1 MAKTRNRMI
10 ISPLWLQVA
19 ILTFLVGFAVLG
31 YLALRIYWE
40 QPPVPRLVQT
50 TEGRTLFSTD
60 DIMAGQHLFQK
71 RGLMQYGTLFG
82 HGAYLGPDFTAQY
95 LHRAGSEML
104 AFYRGQGLSE
114 DDAAGRVR
122 RELKANAYDD
132 RTGLLTYSTAQVHA
146 FEKMIDFYA
155 GWFGPTRQQEGLA
168 RPHIADPQQIRRLTA
183 YFSWAA
189 WTTTATR
196 PGTAHS
202 YTNNWPPEPLAGNS
216 LTADAMLWSVLS
228 LVALL
233 GGSGL
238 VLFAF
243 GRYNWLGWQREEEP
257 EEEKRRFREPNQVR
271 LTPAQRATPW
281 YFLVVAGLFLLQ
293 GLLGGANAHYHVEPE
308 GFYGLQLARLLPYNL
323 SRMWHVQ
330 LALFFVSAAF
340 LAMGIFLAPMIA
352 GREPKHQ
359 KPLALALFGALVLV
373 VVGSLVGEAISLAGL
388 MPGDDLW
395 FWLGSQGW
403 EYLDLG
409 RMWQMLLVVGMFLWV
424 VILIRGLRH
433 RLPNEHMG
441 NMPWLFVYSALSI
454 PVFYAV
460 GMVFGKNVN
469 FVLADFWRF
478 WVVHLWVEDFLELF
492 TTIMVAY
499 IFVLLGVVR
508 AKVATT
514 VVYLDII
521 LYSVGGVIGTM
532 HHMYFSGAPA
542 AHMAFGAF
550 FSAMEVIPLLLL
562 TYEAWHFM
570 QLGAPPGERSVM
582 GTAGAAF
589 PHKWAVMFL
598 IAVGFWNF
606 LGAGVFG
613 FLINLPIVSYYEIG
627 TQFTAN
633 HGHGAL
639 MGVYGMLA
647 MAFFMFVARYFIPR
661 DQASERAMRISFWSL
676 NLGLAWMLFANL
688 FPVGYLQLADSLE
701 NSYWHA
707 RRLEFF
713 QQPLVQFFEWLRL
726 PGDTLFLVGGIL
738 PVVYLALRMFAN
750 RNRGG
755 ELPAEAEVE
764 ELTEKL
770 PG

>member
-1 MAKTRNRMI
+1 M
-10 ISPLWLQVA
+10 
-19 ILTFLVGFAVLG
+19 
-31 YLALRIYWE
+31 
-40 QPPVPRLVQT
+40 
-50 TEGRTLFSTD
+50 
-60 DIMAGQHLFQK
+60 
-71 RGLMQYGTLFG
+71 
-82 HGAYLGPDFTAQY
+82 
-95 LHRAGSEML
+95 
-104 AFYRGQGLSE
+104 
-114 DDAAGRVR
+114 
-122 RELKANAYDD
+122 
-132 RTGLLTYSTAQVHA
+132 
-146 FEKMIDFYA
+146 
-155 GWFGPTRQQEGLA
+155 
-168 RPHIADPQQIRRLTA
+168 
-183 YFSWAA
+183 
-189 WTTTATR
+189 
-196 PGTAHS
+196 
-202 YTNNWPPEPLAGNS
+202 
-216 LTADAMLWSVLS
+216 
-228 LVALL
+228 
-233 GGSGL
+233 
-238 VLFAF
+238 
-243 GRYNWLGWQREEEP
+243 
-257 EEEKRRFREPNQVR
+257 
-271 LTPAQRATPW
+271 PW

-308 GFYGLQLARLLPYNL
+308 GFYGLELARLLPYNL

-373 VVGSLVGEAISLAGL
+373 VVGSLAGEAISLAGL
-388 MPGDDLW
+388 MPGEEAW
-395 FWLGSQGW
+395 FWVGSQGW

-409 RMWQMLLVVGMFLWV
+409 RLWQMLLVVGMFLWV
-424 VILIRGLRH
+424 VILIRGLWR
-433 RLPNEHMG
+433 RLPDEHMG
-441 NMPWLFVYSALSI
+441 NMPWLFLYSALSI

-460 GMVFGKNVN
+460 GMVFGKNVT
-469 FVLADFWRF
+469 FVVADFWRF

-508 AKVATT
+508 SRVATT
-514 VVYLDII
+514 VIYLDII

-532 HHMYFSGAPA
+532 HHLYFSGAPA
-542 AHMAFGAF
+542 AHMALGAF

-570 QLGAPPGERSVM
+570 QLGAPPGQRSVL
-582 GTAGAAF
+582 GTDSAAF

-661 DQASERAMRISFWSL
+661 DKNSERAMRISFWSL
-676 NLGLAWMLFANL
+676 NLGLGWMMFANL

-713 QQPLVQFFEWLRL
+713 RQPLVQFFEWMRL

-750 RNRGG
+750 RNRLG
-755 ELPAEAEVE
+755 EVPAETAVE
-764 ELTEKL
+764 ELTETQV
-770 PG
+770 G

>member
-1 MAKTRNRMI
+1 
-10 ISPLWLQVA
+10 
-19 ILTFLVGFAVLG
+19 
-31 YLALRIYWE
+31 
-40 QPPVPRLVQT
+40 
-50 TEGRTLFSTD
+50 
-60 DIMAGQHLFQK
+60 
-71 RGLMQYGTLFG
+71 
-82 HGAYLGPDFTAQY
+82 
-95 LHRAGSEML
+95 
-104 AFYRGQGLSE
+104 
-114 DDAAGRVR
+114 
-122 RELKANAYDD
+122 
-132 RTGLLTYSTAQVHA
+132 
-146 FEKMIDFYA
+146 
-155 GWFGPTRQQEGLA
+155 
-168 RPHIADPQQIRRLTA
+168 LTA
-183 YFSWAA
+183 EA
-189 WTTTATR
+189 
-196 PGTAHS
+196 
-202 YTNNWPPEPLAGNS
+202 L
-216 LTADAMLWSVLS
+216 LWSVLS

-233 GGSGL
+233 GGSGI
-238 VLFAF
+238 VLFVF
-243 GRYNWLGWQREEEP
+243 GRFDWLGWQRHEGP
-257 EEEKRRFREPNQVR
+257 EDEIRRFRDPDKVR
-271 LTPAQRATPW
+271 LSPSQRAMPW

-308 GFYGLQLARLLPYNL
+308 GFYGLELARLLPYNL

-373 VVGSLVGEAISLAGL
+373 VVGSLAGEAISLAGL
-388 MPGDDLW
+388 MPGEEAW
-395 FWLGSQGW
+395 FWVGSQGW

-409 RMWQMLLVVGMFLWV
+409 RLWQMLLVVGMFLWV
-424 VILIRGLRH
+424 VILIRGLWR
-433 RLPNEHMG
+433 RLPDEHMG
-441 NMPWLFVYSALSI
+441 NMPWLFLYSALSI

-460 GMVFGKNVN
+460 GMVFGKNVT
-469 FVLADFWRF
+469 FVVADFWRF

-508 AKVATT
+508 SRVATT
-514 VVYLDII
+514 VIYLDII

-532 HHMYFSGAPA
+532 HHLYFSGAPA
-542 AHMAFGAF
+542 AHMALGAF

-570 QLGAPPGERSVM
+570 QLGAPPGQRSVL
-582 GTAGAAF
+582 GTDSAAF

-661 DQASERAMRISFWSL
+661 DKSSERAMRISFWSL
-676 NLGLAWMLFANL
+676 NLGLGWMMFANL
-688 FPVGYLQLADSLE
+688 FPVGYLQLADSLR

-707 RRLEFF
+707 RRPEFF
-713 QQPLVQFFEWLRL
+713 SQPLVQFFEWMRL

-750 RNRGG
+750 RNRLG
-755 ELPAEAEVE
+755 EVPAETAVE
-764 ELTEKL
+764 ELTETQ
-770 PG
+770 G